1 MYTEGKGNTPTSS
14 LPPEDTGKCAKP
26 ARRRRRKKTKTFKI
40 QWALHP
46 TGKGKCTKGEKI
58 RTATGGSRRLGRAEI
73 GNLCLTTHLKMPWI
87 SQALLANLP
96 ENVCRYEAL
105 AALLIFHNCQE
116 LLPELLAMLLPSAS
130 LYWQTE
136 AKVALAF
143 SRIHA
148 ASSASPLHI
157 LQSEERSFR
166 NASVQL
172 YTYPPFGAAKAHAAI
187 CNLKQAVIHDLN
199 TSGVYG
205 SPYRSGLKR
214 ATICDLLTAVEV
226 ARKTVTEVLMMQC
239 LALCENP
246 QASTLIEMV
255 EHAYGGY
262 MTTVIREQVLNAY
275 HLMNPGPIGFASN
288 NQAAYFRRTRRI
300 YTLGTCYST
309 DDSSQLPELGIMFRA
324 RPNVVVAEQSLVLQR
339 VRRLRKN
346 TETVRRLL
354 ENTR

>member
-105 AALLIFHNCQE
+105 AALLIFHNCQQ
-116 LLPELLAMLLPSAS
+116 LLPKLLAMLLPPAA

-172 YTYPPFGAAKAHAAI
+172 HNYPPFGAAKAHAAI

-199 TSGVYG
+199 TSGDLH
-205 SPYRSGLKR
+205 S
-214 ATICDLLTAVEV
+214 DLLTAVEV

-255 EHAYGGY
+255 KHAYGGY

-288 NQAAYFRRTRRI
+288 NQAAYPRLGMRRI

-324 RPNVVVAEQSLVLQR
+324 RPNVVVAEQSLVIQR
-339 VRRLRKN
+339 VRRLQKN